1 MDYKK
6 LMTMEKASNSNSQ
19 TQKLTTTRKR
29 ERFLRQ
35 LHPTLS
41 KSLLGVILA
50 GLSIILKY
58 QSPRVIIALSADVSQ
73 SNQEYKAII
82 SVSFQHQR
90 EVTIWKKLLQ

>member
-1 MDYKK
+1 MTTKK
-6 LMTMEKASNSNSQ
+6 VSNSNTQ
-19 TQKLTTTRKR
+19 TQKSTTTIKS

-41 KSLLGVILA
+41 KRLLGVILA

-58 QSPRVIIALSADVSQ
+58 QSPGVTIAFSADVSQ
-73 SNQEYKAII
+73 SNQEYKAIV

-90 EVTIWKKLLQ
+90 EVTVLKKLLR